1 MVDDELEQAIPEL
14 LNLSGDIKAVKDT
27 VFGNFAAILEMKA
40 ELFGTLQELI
50 VLAFLCHFTQLEN
63 AAGLEVPLL
72 HYEAGN
78 QAKCYK
84 AVWRHWIEPEFGICY
99 RTYLNM
105 LGLPPDTESRQDTQ
119 PSLFDEL

>member
-1 MVDDELEQAIPEL
+1 MAKRKRHKSTLARAEKV
-14 LNLSGDIKAVKDT
+14 KALR
-27 VFGNFAAILEMKA
+27 A
-40 ELFGTLQELI
+40 
-50 VLAFLCHFTQLEN
+50 
-63 AAGLEVPLL
+63 L

>member
-1 MVDDELEQAIPEL
+1 MAKKKRHKSTLARAEKV
-14 LNLSGDIKAVKDT
+14 KALT
-27 VFGNFAAILEMKA
+27 A
-40 ELFGTLQELI
+40 
-50 VLAFLCHFTQLEN
+50 
-63 AAGLEVPLL
+63 L
-72 HYEAGN
+72 HYEAEN